1 MSAATWQNIAGSK
14 KLFNF
19 RRVGGYMNN
28 DEWFDEAETLD
39 SLISQKGFQVNSE
52 YFYANGY
59 NSPMQFWSRRNEVW
73 KVKA

>member
-1 MSAATWQNIAGSK
+1 
-14 KLFNF
+14 
-19 RRVGGYMNN
+19 MNN

-59 NSPMQFWSRRNEVW
+59 NSPMQFWNRRNEVW